1 MSMPEVL
8 PPEIL
13 TAAGNAWDKA
23 HERQEAASQGF
34 GSAALFGALDGAVS
48 EAMERGGVGFNGLEN
63 RIANPEIRELF
74 ERDLEDY
81 ETIFAGAGIDM
92 PTPAEFAQGGID
104 FRHLAELK
112 EQLPDYDLVV
122 TPLTLPLRIMRQFIS
137 VASES
142 LPNIMPAAHGNRSST
157 SFIDKIIVDNWN
169 TVMETTIAGWK
180 FPTVGKNRWTAFMLL
195 NDNIPKSQ
203 GLAYNQIA
211 QDEAM
216 VPLVGYTAY
225 QMHRIHRGILPVSR
239 YGLSSWAAGKFT
251 YRNETCIPFAGWG
264 RGQLFVGYREL
275 SEEGGEEI
283 GVRSLRG

>member
-1 MSMPEVL
+1 MSMPEIL

-13 TAAGNAWDKA
+13 TAAEDAWGRA
-23 HERQEAASQGF
+23 QEGQVHTGKNI
-34 GSAALFGALDGAVS
+34 GSAAISALEATVREVKKKSEIGFGALEV
-48 EAMERGGVGFNGLEN
+48 
-63 RIANPEIRELF
+63 IANPEIKELF
-74 ERDLEDY
+74 KRDFEDY
-81 ETIFAGAGIDM
+81 KAIFAGAGIDM

-180 FPTVGKNRWTAFMLL
+180 FPTVGKDRWTAFMLL

-239 YGLSSWAAGKFT
+239 YGLSSWAAG
-251 YRNETCIPFAGWG
+251 WG

>member
-1 MSMPEVL
+1 MSMPEIL

-13 TAAGNAWDKA
+13 TAA
-23 HERQEAASQGF
+23 EAAWGRAQEGQVHTGKNI
-34 GSAALFGALDGAVS
+34 GSAAIFGALDGAVRKAREES
-48 EAMERGGVGFNGLEN
+48 EIGFGALEV
-63 RIANPEIRELF
+63 IANPEIKELF
-74 ERDLEDY
+74 KRDFEDY
-81 ETIFAGAGIDM
+81 KAIFAGAGIDM

-180 FPTVGKNRWTAFMLL
+180 FPTVGKDRWTAFMLL